1 MLNSSHFNIYF
12 SCHVVNLMLGLM
24 LYLLLET
31 AGPRQSTHTLRALA
45 GGFQQDDEDSTDP
58 EDSEVAD
65 SMTGGW
71 LVG

>member
-1 MLNSSHFNIYF
+1 
-12 SCHVVNLMLGLM
+12 MLGLM

-45 GGFQQDDEDSTDP
+45 GGFRQDDEDSTDP

-65 SMTGGW
+65 SMTGG
-71 LVG
+71 